1 MKNANVD
8 LCGIMVLLRKLRDAS
23 IQTEA
28 RMRWIAADIAVR
40 NHADITVGYISINS
54 SCLD

>member
-23 IQTEA
+23 ILTEA
-28 RMRWIAADIAVR
+28 QMRRIAVDIAAHS
-40 NHADITVGYISINS
+40 HADIILSEI
-54 SCLD
+54 